1 MVIGVLA
8 LQGGFAE
15 HIEVL
20 SQLGEETRRVRVPQD
35 LEGIEGLV
43 IPGGESSVIDKLA
56 RALGLAAPL
65 SQAIEEG
72 LPVFATCAGLIY
84 LGQVDNPAPG
94 QRSLGCLDAVV
105 RRNAFGR
112 QTDSF
117 DTQVRVFDQLEA
129 DVSFIRA
136 PEIIS
141 WGPAV
146 EVTAQVSGRVV
157 GVKQGLIHAYAFHPE
172 SAGETRLHEAWLSEI
187 RSGQE

>member
-20 SQLGEETRRVRVPQD
+20 SQLGVETRRVRVPQD

-56 RALGLAAPL
+56 RSLGLAVPL
-65 SQAIEEG
+65 AHAIEEG

-117 DTQVRVFDQLEA
+117 DTQVRVFDQIEA

-141 WGPAV
+141 WGSAV
-146 EVTAQVSGRVV
+146 EVTAQVAGRVV

-172 SAGETRLHEAWLSEI
+172 SAGETRLHEEWLSEI

>member
-15 HIEVL
+15 HIAVL
-20 SQLGEETRRVRVPQD
+20 SRCGVKTRRVRVAQD
-35 LEGIEGLV
+35 LEGLKGLV

-56 RALGLAAPL
+56 RALGLAEPL
-65 SQAIEEG
+65 AQSIGAG

-84 LGQVDNPAPG
+84 LGQVENPAPG

-117 DTQVRVFDQLEA
+117 DTRIRVFDRIEA

-141 WGPAV
+141 WGSDV
-146 EVTAQVSGRVV
+146 EVTACVGGRVV
-157 GVKQGLIHAYAFHPE
+157 GVKQGLMHAYAFHPE
-172 SAGETRLHEAWLSEI
+172 SAGETRLHEEWLREI
-187 RSGQE
+187 GR

>member
-20 SQLGEETRRVRVPQD
+20 SQLGVETRRVRVPQD

-84 LGQVDNPAPG
+84 LGQVENPAPG
-94 QRSLGCLDAVV
+94 QRSLDAWTQLCGEMLL
-105 RRNAFGR
+105 AGR
-112 QTDSF
+112 PTP
-117 DTQVRVFDQLEA
+117 L
-129 DVSFIRA
+129 I
-136 PEIIS
+136 PEY
-141 WGPAV
+141 
-146 EVTAQVSGRVV
+146 
-157 GVKQGLIHAYAFHPE
+157 AY
-172 SAGETRLHEAWLSEI
+172 LS
-187 RSGQE
+187 R